1 MKTGSQDQDL
11 IMYFES
17 IAFLLISMLLSGV
30 LKSKFSAYSKLPLMK
45 GFTGREVAEK
55 MLRESGIFDV
65 KVVSV
70 QGFLSDHYNPLTKT
84 VNLSPEVFNG
94 NSIAAAAIAA
104 HECCHAVQHASSYQ
118 WLMFR
123 SRLVPV
129 VQFSSS
135 LVQWILLGGILLI
148 NVFPALLL

>member
-1 MKTGSQDQDL
+1 
-11 IMYFES
+11 
-17 IAFLLISMLLSGV
+17 
-30 LKSKFSAYSKLPLMK
+30 
-45 GFTGREVAEK
+45 

-135 LVQWILLGGILLI
+135 LVQWILFVLVLLD
-148 NVFPALLL
+148 NFFALITLFLAKVAPVTIGQKAITPKVLNLQIGY